1 MNKFD
6 KYVIWYP
13 FKVQPKTL
21 GNPPKELGSTIPKT
35 EFDLS
40 YRYQF
45 LLTQDFIKKKNLRK
59 ALNSISGWIEKVLF
73 KDQGKN
79 YKVLKLEL
87 IRFIKEIE
95 SNHFIS
101 SAIMIGRVLEY
112 LSFTLSKM
120 LNIKTETSYLS
131 NLDELKRK
139 FETINEN
146 ALSYEEA
153 KISKNLN
160 KQKHYKTKISQ
171 TSKDISNKLHDF
183 VTFMDDVNFEKSKKG
198 EKSYRYIDRLMKEI
212 LKKYRHIEGVE
223 HIFKRLKKYDY
234 IKNLRSIRNK
244 AAHAPLDLKDNKIT
258 KDDIFLMLAS
268 FVSIL
273 EEMMALYLLIKKK
286 NF

>member
-13 FKVQPKTL
+13 FKVQPKIL
-21 GNPPKELGSTIPKT
+21 GNPPKELKSAIPKT

-59 ALNSISGWIEKVLF
+59 ALNSISVWIEKVLF

-153 KISKNLN
+153 KLSKNLN

>member
-1 MNKFD
+1 MNKFNN
-6 KYVIWYP
+6 YVVWYP
-13 FKVQPKTL
+13 FKVQPKIL
-21 GNPPKELGSTIPKT
+21 GKPPKELKSTIPKT

-45 LLTQDFIKKKNLRK
+45 LLTQDFIKKKNLHK
-59 ALNSISGWIEKVLF
+59 ALDSINSWIEKVLF
-73 KDQGKN
+73 KDQEKN

-87 IRFIKEIE
+87 IRFLKEIE
-95 SNHFIS
+95 SNHYIS

-153 KISKNLN
+153 KISNNLN
-160 KQKHYKTKISQ
+160 KQKHYKLKISQ
-171 TSKDISNKLHDF
+171 TSKDITNKLHDF
-183 VTFMDDVNFEKSKKG
+183 VTFMDDANFEKSKKG

-223 HIFKRLKKYDY
+223 HVFKRLKHYNY
-234 IKNLRSIRNK
+234 IKSLQDIRNK
-244 AAHAPLDLKDNKIT
+244 AAHAPLDLKSNKIS
-258 KDDIFLMLAS
+258 KEDIFIMLKN

-273 EEMMALYLLIKKK
+273 EEMMAIYLLVKNK

>member
-6 KYVIWYP
+6 KYVVWYP
-13 FKVQPKTL
+13 FKVVPKTF
-21 GNPPKELGSTIPKT
+21 GKPPKELKSIIPKT

-59 ALNSISGWIEKVLF
+59 ALGSINNWIEKVLF
-73 KDQGKN
+73 KGQEKN

-87 IRFIKEIE
+87 IRFLKEIE
-95 SNHFIS
+95 SNHYIS

-153 KISKNLN
+153 KISNNLN
-160 KQKHYKTKISQ
+160 KQKHYKLKISQ
-171 TSKDISNKLHDF
+171 TSKDITNKLHDF
-183 VTFMDDVNFEKSKKG
+183 VTFMDDANFEKSKKG

-223 HIFKRLKKYDY
+223 HVFKRLKHYNY
-234 IKNLRSIRNK
+234 IKSLQDIRNK
-244 AAHAPLDLKDNKIT
+244 AAHAPLDLKSNKIS
-258 KDDIFLMLAS
+258 KEDIFIMLKN

-273 EEMMALYLLIKKK
+273 EEMMAIYLLVKNK